1 MIDWNK
7 YRRNGMNAASTIDLR
22 KAFDDIYPDTDATK
36 RTIAHARLIECER
49 LHEINSRQ
57 VAASILSGVA
67 YTLGLD
73 ELGKEPA

>member
-1 MIDWNK
+1 MNWDQ
-7 YRRNGMNAASTIDLR
+7 YRRNGMNAACTIDLC
-22 KAFDDIYPDTDATK
+22 KAFDGIYPTADVTK

-49 LHEINSRQ
+49 LQEINSRQ

-73 ELGKEPA
+73 GIRR